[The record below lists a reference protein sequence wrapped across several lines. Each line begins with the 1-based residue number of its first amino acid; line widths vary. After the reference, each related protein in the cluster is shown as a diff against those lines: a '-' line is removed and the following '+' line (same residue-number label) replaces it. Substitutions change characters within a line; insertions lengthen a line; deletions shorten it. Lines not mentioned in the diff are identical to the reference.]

1 MASMIP
7 SLRASAEP
15 AVGPAALVWATGA
28 AAMVALDGRVDLAS
42 LAMLMVLTA
51 AVAAVWLPAWAAL
64 AGSAL
69 GVLAFNW
76 TFIPPRGSFAVDLRQ
91 HALLLGTMLAVSAIV
106 TLLMAALRRQAAH
119 AARQAAR
126 AEQLR
131 AWADAL
137 RDTDDPSTQAGA
149 LQAALAAMT
158 GAVVTVQVLK
168 DRLPP
173 SDDDAA
179 LLAVGTADA
188 DRRAGLWHCL
198 RDGRPMG
205 PDTGRHEEQPDW
217 YLPLRGRGAVF
228 GAAVICEPGRQD
240 GADLHQQSQAL
251 CDALGMALQRAQAA
265 RDERRAREEAQT
277 QAVRGTLLAAI
288 SHDYRTPL
296 AAIMGAASSLDE
308 QGERLDAAQRR
319 RLARSIVDEAAGL
332 ARLTDNALQLARLDA
347 PGVTLRRDWESAEEI
362 AGTVLRRARRHDPSR
377 RVRARLEPPLPLLWC
392 DALLLT
398 QLLDNLVDN
407 ALKYSPAEAP
417 VELLVRSLGDQVLL
431 AVRDRGP
438 GIAPA
443 WREQVFRLFQRGG
456 ADGLAPGLPAARPGA
471 GVGLA
476 VCRAIARAHGGEL
489 RLRPRGHGGCSFE
502 CWLPA
507 PAPPPE
513 PDAP

>member
-149 LQAALAAMT
+149 LQAALTAMT

-198 RDGRPMG
+198 RDGRPWTLDLQIVRG
-205 PDTGRHEEQPDW
+205 DTGA
-217 YLPLRGRGAVF
+217 LRW
-228 GAAVICEPGRQD
+228 
-240 GADLHQQSQAL
+240 
-251 CDALGMALQRAQAA
+251 M
-265 RDERRAREEAQT
+265 
-277 QAVRGTLLAAI
+277 
-288 SHDYRTPL
+288 
-296 AAIMGAASSLDE
+296 
-308 QGERLDAAQRR
+308 
-319 RLARSIVDEAAGL
+319 
-332 ARLTDNALQLARLDA
+332 
-347 PGVTLRRDWESAEEI
+347 
-362 AGTVLRRARRHDPSR
+362 
-377 RVRARLEPPLPLLWC
+377 
-392 DALLLT
+392 
-398 QLLDNLVDN
+398 
-407 ALKYSPAEAP
+407 
-417 VELLVRSLGDQVLL
+417 
-431 AVRDRGP
+431 
-438 GIAPA
+438 
-443 WREQVFRLFQRGG
+443 
-456 ADGLAPGLPAARPGA
+456 
-471 GVGLA
+471 
-476 VCRAIARAHGGEL
+476 RAHGEAVREGGRTLHMRGVMQDIDAAHHAEEAL
-489 RLRPRGHGGCSFE
+489 READCD
-502 CWLPA
+502 LPSMACAFLEADGRISILKKPAAA
-507 PAPPPE
+507 PGA
-513 PDAP
+513 AG